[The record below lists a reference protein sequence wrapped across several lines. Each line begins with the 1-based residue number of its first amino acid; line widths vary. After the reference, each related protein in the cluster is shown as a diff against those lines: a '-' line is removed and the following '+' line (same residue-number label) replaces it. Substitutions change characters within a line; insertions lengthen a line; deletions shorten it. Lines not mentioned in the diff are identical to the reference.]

1 MFKRLILT
9 LAMFIMKIQSD
20 HTRKEC
26 WYQNKLLMGTEHQNN
41 IEANCS
47 PVWTSERRPAFV
59 AFGSLQLRSNVLVS
73 DLVFCHR
80 LISQVF
86 VRIHRRDLLHIRS
99 LHAVHVFSI
108 ANDIWEAKRYL
119 RRTTTLVLH
128 LVELLSLL
136 RHRHLSL
143 RLFLLFLFMRLLKLL
158 VRPEQINLPPFA
170 FLRHGLW
177 ALFQQVNCLS
187 LMFCT
192 RKLSVTNEQ
201 SVA

>member
-1 MFKRLILT
+1 
-9 LAMFIMKIQSD
+9 
-20 HTRKEC
+20 
-26 WYQNKLLMGTEHQNN
+26 
-41 IEANCS
+41 
-47 PVWTSERRPAFV
+47 VWTSERRPAFV
-59 AFGSLQLRSNVLVS
+59 AFWTLQLRSNVLVS

-80 LISQVF
+80 LISLVF
-86 VRIHRRDLLHIRS
+86 VRVNRRDLLHIRS

-143 RLFLLFLFMRLLKLL
+143 WLFLLFLFLRLLKLL
-158 VRPEQINLPPFA
+158 VRPEQIDFPPFA
-170 FLRHGLW
+170 LLRYGLW
-177 ALFQQVNCLS
+177 VLLQQVNRFAFT
-187 LMFCT
+187 FCIG
-192 RKLSVTNEQ
+192 KLKVWNEW